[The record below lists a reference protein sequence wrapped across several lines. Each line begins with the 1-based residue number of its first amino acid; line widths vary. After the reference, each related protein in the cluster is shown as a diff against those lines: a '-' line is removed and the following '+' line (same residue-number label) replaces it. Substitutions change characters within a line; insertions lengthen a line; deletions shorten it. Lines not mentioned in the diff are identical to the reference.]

1 MDKTQFIS
9 LMKETL
15 EIEDREL
22 QLEDNFRELPE
33 WTSLAYL
40 MTISMI
46 DDEYNVIISADE
58 FKTLTTLGDIAKVI
72 DDKRLNS

>member
-72 DDKRLNS
+72 DDKSLNS